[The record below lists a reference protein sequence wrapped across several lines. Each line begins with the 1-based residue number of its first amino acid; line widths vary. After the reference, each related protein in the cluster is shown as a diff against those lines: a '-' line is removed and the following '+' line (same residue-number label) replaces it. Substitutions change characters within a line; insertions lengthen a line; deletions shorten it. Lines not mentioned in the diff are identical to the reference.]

1 MASTWTIHHTTL
13 PLLAPPIGFPAKS
26 KTCNLHQQDGG
37 TQRFSLSAKN
47 PFHRSACG
55 DAQRIKH
62 WAQVYIQGSKY
73 QTNTNQ
79 FQIPAWKTRGVQ
91 PQEKF
96 STPPKVPH
104 KSNFGT
110 LSRNFSQRL
119 LKPVKFLKP
128 VCLHSNNLVQEQL
141 PLQDEGPQV
150 YCLHWDPKINIYRG
164 YYCYLSLRTCSSHC
178 TTRLGL
184 G

>member
-1 MASTWTIHHTTL
+1 MHLACVGDALVALLLDLSDTAYPWAGASRDARLSLAWDNYKSYCQYWNAPDRCERKVFTNE
-13 PLLAPPIGFPAKS
+13 LLKG
-26 KTCNLHQQDGG
+26 
-37 TQRFSLSAKN
+37 AKN

-73 QTNTNQ
+73 QNNTNQ

-91 PQEKF
+91 LQEKF

-150 YCLHWDPKINIYRG
+150 YC
-164 YYCYLSLRTCSSHC
+164 
-178 TTRLGL
+178 
-184 G
+184 